1 MARKTGGTRPEDGL
15 GAGPDAFPGQKFALL
30 LTHLLIT
37 IAYQAYKKVPFDRGP
52 GLPQNRHLRMAGVQ
66 FSVDRL
72 AASWAGQ
79 ALPEITSSGE
89 EAMIRLNANSD
100 PRNAEQFEIVM
111 QAVEEALYYPSLK
124 DGSWDDELLPSGD

>member
-1 MARKTGGTRPEDGL
+1 
-15 GAGPDAFPGQKFALL
+15 
-30 LTHLLIT
+30 
-37 IAYQAYKKVPFDRGP
+37 
-52 GLPQNRHLRMAGVQ
+52 MAGVQ